1 MSTQV
6 AADIRTYVVD
16 TWLSGDGRGLADD
29 TDLQE
34 AGALD
39 SLSALALVSF
49 LETTYEIQL
58 EPADIHLEAFRTVNA
73 ITALVARKTAGE
85 PAGG

>member
-6 AADIRTYVVD
+6 AAAIRTYVVD
-16 TWLSGDGRGLADD
+16 TWLSGDGRGLTDD

-39 SLSALALVSF
+39 SLSALALMSF
-49 LETTYEIQL
+49 LEETYKIQL
-58 EPADIHLEAFRTVNA
+58 EPTDIHAEAFRTVNA
-73 ITALVARKTAGE
+73 ITALVARKTAST
-85 PAGG
+85 PHGG